1 VKKVWFLIIALLI
14 GLTIVAVVARNN
26 KSFSPQIRR
35 QLERIVDDTIK
46 KYNTPGAI
54 VGVWQGNRKAWIY
67 AKGISNI
74 ETKRKIEPDDRFRIA
89 SNTKTFIAVVVLQLV
104 DEKKL
109 KLEDRLDKFVPKIP
123 HSDKITI
130 RQLLNHTSGIYDFIS
145 DEDFQKVYWNNP
157 LKKWTPQEEIDIIL
171 AHKPDFKPGEKW
183 NYSNSNYTLLGIIIE
198 KVTGA
203 KVETEVQERIIKP
216 LGLSNTSF
224 PVSPAMPGKYTH
236 GYIDDENGVLKDITL
251 VDPSCAWTSGA
262 IISNLYDLKRWVE
275 AAARGELLSDAMKR
289 EHLRWV
295 PTGIEGFEYGLGI
308 LNVHGF
314 IGHNGKI
321 LGYKSFILHSP
332 EKDITIVILLNKCNE
347 DEKSQPMS
355 EIIKVIQ
362 KIVN

>member
-1 VKKVWFLIIALLI
+1 MKKVLFLILALLI
-14 GLTIVAVVARNN
+14 GLAIVAVIARAN

-35 QLERIVDDTIK
+35 QLEQAVDDTIK
-46 KYNTPGAI
+46 KYTTPGAI

-67 AKGISNI
+67 ATGLSDIK
-74 ETKRKIEPDDRFRIA
+74 TKRKMEPDDKFRIA

-109 KLEDRLDKFVPKIP
+109 NLEDRLDKFIPEIP

-130 RQLLNHTSGIYDFIS
+130 RRLLNHTSGIYDFVN
-145 DEDFQKVYWNNP
+145 DEDFQKVYRNKP

-171 AHKPDFKPGEKW
+171 THKPEFKPGEKW
-183 NYSNSNYTLLGIIIE
+183 SYSNSNYTLLGVIIE
-198 KVTGA
+198 KVTGS
-203 KVETEVQERIIKP
+203 KVETEVAKRIIEP

-236 GYIDDENGVLKDITL
+236 GYIDNEKGVLKDATL
-251 VDPSCAWTSGA
+251 RDPSCAWTSGA
-262 IISNLYDLKRWVE
+262 IISDLYDLKRWVE
-275 AAARGELLSDAMKR
+275 AAARGELLSAAMKR

-321 LGYKSFILHSP
+321 LGYKSFMLHSP
-332 EKDITIVILLNKCNE
+332 EKGTTIIILLNKCNE
-347 DEKSQPMS
+347 DEESQPMS
-355 EIIKVIQ
+355 EIIKVI
-362 KIVN
+362 KEVVN